1 MKKIREII
9 AVAILL
15 SIIALI
21 FVVRSSITE
30 NQSKNTLST
39 ELPSSTTYYI
49 RFDAFGFLKELSTI
63 ALFDVRDQVF
73 FTRLKEKIDR
83 QKDDSSPWMDMGV
96 DIQAPIEL
104 LVCDIDDQ
112 PIVFLRFKVI
122 DYTKFQNFTK
132 EMNRLA
138 YVIENYGYVPIQSL
152 KEKTN
157 VSRFLKHQFQFEFEI
172 KNPGELL
179 IFEFEKG
186 SHTGTHIVNHE
197 ESEISIFSSQN
208 KTKISSRLIPD
219 GNGIEFS
226 WKPTPTEKKWLTK
239 EDTSLHS
246 FISSIDY
253 MSASYSGFKFID
265 DNSLPGIPQGYLI
278 LSFTNP
284 VLIPTVLTNVSRIIN
299 SGSLEIRAHQLIFSN
314 DISLYCH
321 ALSPK
326 TFALSFS
333 STPPKIKELYV
344 STKYFG
350 GSLNAILNFEN
361 TGYYQY
367 VIDAIPG
374 KRELQRLL
382 SSIQRI
388 KFENYNDFG
397 GKTTVTIEKPNGFYS
412 GILKLFSLFI

>member
-1 MKKIREII
+1 MKKVREIV
-9 AVAILL
+9 AVLFLL
-15 SIIALI
+15 SLI
-21 FVVRSSITE
+21 TLFFVLRSSTNE
-30 NQSKNTLST
+30 NHTKNLTT
-39 ELPSSTTYYI
+39 ELPSSTIYYMQFNAI
-49 RFDAFGFLKELSTI
+49 EFFKEMSAI
-63 ALFDVRDQVF
+63 ALFNVRDQEF

-83 QKDDSSPWMDMGV
+83 KKEDSSPWMNMGV

-104 LVCDIDDQ
+104 LVCDIDDE

-122 DYTKFQNFTK
+122 DYTEFQNFTK
-132 EMNRLA
+132 EMNRLS

-157 VSRFLKHQFQFEFEI
+157 VSRFLQHQFQFEFEI

-186 SHTGTHIVNHE
+186 SHMGTHTVNHE

-208 KTKISSRLIPD
+208 KTKFSSRLIPD

-253 MSASYSGFKFID
+253 ISASYSGFKFID
-265 DNSLPGIPQGYLI
+265 DNSLPGIPEGYLI
-278 LSFTNP
+278 LSFSNP
-284 VLIPTVLTNVSRIIN
+284 VLISTVLSNVSRIIN
-299 SGSLEIRAHQLIFSN
+299 SGSLEIRDHQLIFSN
-314 DISLYCH
+314 NISLYCH

-388 KFENYNDFG
+388 KFENSNDFE
-397 GKTTVTIEKPNGFYS
+397 GKTTIIIEKPNGFYS

>member
-1 MKKIREII
+1 MKKVREIV
-9 AVAILL
+9 AVLFLL
-15 SIIALI
+15 SLI
-21 FVVRSSITE
+21 TLFFVLRSSTNE
-30 NQSKNTLST
+30 NHTKNLTI
-39 ELPSSTTYYI
+39 ELPSSTIYYMQFNAI
-49 RFDAFGFLKELSTI
+49 EFFKEMSAI
-63 ALFDVRDQVF
+63 ALFNVRDQEF

-83 QKDDSSPWMDMGV
+83 KKEDSSPWMNMGV

-104 LVCDIDDQ
+104 LVCDIDDE

-122 DYTKFQNFTK
+122 DYTEFQNFAK
-132 EMNRLA
+132 EMNRLS

-157 VSRFLKHQFQFEFEI
+157 VSRFLQHQFQFEFEI

-186 SHTGTHIVNHE
+186 SHMGTHTVNHE

-208 KTKISSRLIPD
+208 KTKFSSRLIPD

-253 MSASYSGFKFID
+253 ISASYSGFKFID
-265 DNSLPGIPQGYLI
+265 DNSLPGIPKGYLI
-278 LSFTNP
+278 LSFSNP
-284 VLIPTVLTNVSRIIN
+284 VLISTVLSNVSRIIN
-299 SGSLEIRAHQLIFSN
+299 SGSLEIRDHQLIFSN
-314 DISLYCH
+314 NISLYCH

-388 KFENYNDFG
+388 KFENSNDFE
-397 GKTTVTIEKPNGFYS
+397 GKTTITIEKPNGFYS

>member
-1 MKKIREII
+1 MKKVREIV
-9 AVAILL
+9 AVLFLL
-15 SIIALI
+15 SLI
-21 FVVRSSITE
+21 TLFFVLRSSTNE
-30 NQSKNTLST
+30 NHTKNLTI
-39 ELPSSTTYYI
+39 ELPSSTIYYMQFNAI
-49 RFDAFGFLKELSTI
+49 EFFKEMSAI
-63 ALFDVRDQVF
+63 ALFNVRDQEF

-83 QKDDSSPWMDMGV
+83 KKEDSSPWMNMGV

-104 LVCDIDDQ
+104 LVCDIDDE

-122 DYTKFQNFTK
+122 DYTEFQNFTK
-132 EMNRLA
+132 EMNRLS

-157 VSRFLKHQFQFEFEI
+157 VSRFLQHQFQFEFEI

-186 SHTGTHIVNHE
+186 SHMGTHTVNHE

-208 KTKISSRLIPD
+208 KTKFSSRLIPD

-253 MSASYSGFKFID
+253 ISASYSGFKFID
-265 DNSLPGIPQGYLI
+265 DNSLPGIPKGYLI
-278 LSFTNP
+278 LSFSNP
-284 VLIPTVLTNVSRIIN
+284 VLISTVLSNVSRIIN
-299 SGSLEIRAHQLIFSN
+299 SGFLEIRDHQLIFSN
-314 DISLYCH
+314 NISLYCH

-388 KFENYNDFG
+388 KFENSNDFE
-397 GKTTVTIEKPNGFYS
+397 GKTTITIEKPNGFYS

>member
-1 MKKIREII
+1 MKKVREIV
-9 AVAILL
+9 AVLFLL
-15 SIIALI
+15 SLI
-21 FVVRSSITE
+21 TLFFVLRSSTNE
-30 NQSKNTLST
+30 NHTKNLTT
-39 ELPSSTTYYI
+39 ELPSSTIYYMQFNAI
-49 RFDAFGFLKELSTI
+49 EFFKEMSAI
-63 ALFDVRDQVF
+63 ALFNVRDQEF

-83 QKDDSSPWMDMGV
+83 KKEDSSPWMNMGV

-104 LVCDIDDQ
+104 LVCDIDDK

-122 DYTKFQNFTK
+122 DYTEFQNFTK
-132 EMNRLA
+132 EMNRLS

-157 VSRFLKHQFQFEFEI
+157 VSRFLQHQFQFEFEI

-186 SHTGTHIVNHE
+186 SHMGTHTVNHE

-208 KTKISSRLIPD
+208 KTKFSSRLIPD

-253 MSASYSGFKFID
+253 ISASYSGFKFID
-265 DNSLPGIPQGYLI
+265 DNSLPGIPKGYLI
-278 LSFTNP
+278 LSFSNP
-284 VLIPTVLTNVSRIIN
+284 VLISTVLSNVSRIIN
-299 SGSLEIRAHQLIFSN
+299 SGSLEIRDHQLIFSN
-314 DISLYCH
+314 NISLYCH

-388 KFENYNDFG
+388 KFENSNDFE
-397 GKTTVTIEKPNGFYS
+397 GKTTIIIEKPNGFYS

>member
-1 MKKIREII
+1 MKKVREIV
-9 AVAILL
+9 AVLFLL
-15 SIIALI
+15 SLI
-21 FVVRSSITE
+21 TLFFVLRSSTNE
-30 NQSKNTLST
+30 NHTKNLTT
-39 ELPSSTTYYI
+39 ELPSSTIYYMQFNAI
-49 RFDAFGFLKELSTI
+49 EFFKEMSAI
-63 ALFDVRDQVF
+63 ALFNVRDQDF

-83 QKDDSSPWMDMGV
+83 KKEDSSPWMNMGV

-104 LVCDIDDQ
+104 LVCDIDDK

-122 DYTKFQNFTK
+122 DYTEFQNFTK
-132 EMNRLA
+132 EMNRLS
-138 YVIENYGYVPIQSL
+138 YVIENFGYVPIQSL

-157 VSRFLKHQFQFEFEI
+157 VSRFLQHQFQFEFEI
-172 KNPGELL
+172 NNPGELL

-186 SHTGTHIVNHE
+186 SHMGTHTVNHE

-208 KTKISSRLIPD
+208 KTKFSSRLIPD

-253 MSASYSGFKFID
+253 ISASYSGFKFID
-265 DNSLPGIPQGYLI
+265 DNSLPGIPEGYLI
-278 LSFTNP
+278 LSFSNP
-284 VLIPTVLTNVSRIIN
+284 VLISTVLSNVSRIIN
-299 SGSLEIRAHQLIFSN
+299 SGSLEIRDHQLIFSN
-314 DISLYCH
+314 NISLYCH

-388 KFENYNDFG
+388 KFENSNDFE
-397 GKTTVTIEKPNGFYS
+397 GKTTIIIEKPNGFYS